1 MSEKNQKTDVRHI
14 YKQMKAVCSLIQP
27 EYQAVFHK
35 LTKILELQLLLQEL
49 AQENPRQFQA
59 SSISASEQT
68 RTPCDLTTFIRTVA
82 PTCNEAER
90 SFLHTLQNT
99 EQTIRMLDQV
109 KQFQS
114 FSKDTKP
121 EDLMMQFMTPEQ
133 QKTFQQF
140 NTAGFNFSGD
150 NGFNNNFNDHNFI
163 NNSSD
168 HFNTDNFNSNSS
180 DNANNSNVNNSSD
193 NFNSENL
200 KNDSIFN
207 PDHHFNRGSN
217 SSQKMNPYPN

>member
-1 MSEKNQKTDVRHI
+1 MSEENQKTDVRHI

-109 KQFQS
+109 KQFQN

-140 NTAGFNFSGD
+140 NNAGFNFSGD
-150 NGFNNNFNDHNFI
+150 NGFNSNFNDNNF
-163 NNSSD
+163 S
-168 HFNTDNFNSNSS
+168 
-180 DNANNSNVNNSSD
+180 NNSSD

-207 PDHHFNRGSN
+207 PDHHFNRSSGSN
-217 SSQKMNPYPN
+217 KKMNPYPN

>member
-1 MSEKNQKTDVRHI
+1 MSEENQKTDVRHI

-82 PTCNEAER
+82 PTCNETER

-140 NTAGFNFSGD
+140 NNAGFNFSGD
-150 NGFNNNFNDHNFI
+150 NGFNSNFNDNNF
-163 NNSSD
+163 S
-168 HFNTDNFNSNSS
+168 
-180 DNANNSNVNNSSD
+180 NNSSD

-207 PDHHFNRGSN
+207 PDHHFNRSSGSN
-217 SSQKMNPYPN
+217 KKMNQYPN

>member
-35 LTKILELQLLLQEL
+35 LTKILELQLLQQEM

-109 KQFQS
+109 KQFQN

-140 NTAGFNFSGD
+140 NNAGFNFSGD
-150 NGFNNNFNDHNFI
+150 NGFNSNFNDNNF
-163 NNSSD
+163 S
-168 HFNTDNFNSNSS
+168 
-180 DNANNSNVNNSSD
+180 NNSSD

-207 PDHHFNRGSN
+207 PDHHFNRSSGSN
-217 SSQKMNPYPN
+217 KKMNQYPN

>member
-1 MSEKNQKTDVRHI
+1 MSEENQKTDVRHI

-109 KQFQS
+109 KQFQN

-140 NTAGFNFSGD
+140 NNAGFNFSGD
-150 NGFNNNFNDHNFI
+150 NGFNSNFNDNNF
-163 NNSSD
+163 S
-168 HFNTDNFNSNSS
+168 
-180 DNANNSNVNNSSD
+180 NNSSD

-207 PDHHFNRGSN
+207 PDHHFNRSSGSN
-217 SSQKMNPYPN
+217 KKMNQYPN

>member
-82 PTCNEAER
+82 PTCNETER

-140 NTAGFNFSGD
+140 NNAGFNFSGD
-150 NGFNNNFNDHNFI
+150 NGFNSNFNDNNF
-163 NNSSD
+163 S
-168 HFNTDNFNSNSS
+168 
-180 DNANNSNVNNSSD
+180 NNSSD

-207 PDHHFNRGSN
+207 PDHHFNRSSGSN
-217 SSQKMNPYPN
+217 KKMNPYPN

>member
-1 MSEKNQKTDVRHI
+1 MSEENQKTDVRHI

-140 NTAGFNFSGD
+140 NNAGFNFSGD
-150 NGFNNNFNDHNFI
+150 NGFNSNFNDNNF
-163 NNSSD
+163 S
-168 HFNTDNFNSNSS
+168 
-180 DNANNSNVNNSSD
+180 NNSSD

-207 PDHHFNRGSN
+207 PDHHFNRSSGSN
-217 SSQKMNPYPN
+217 KKMNPYPN

>member
-82 PTCNEAER
+82 PTCNETER

-140 NTAGFNFSGD
+140 NNAGFNFSGD
-150 NGFNNNFNDHNFI
+150 NGFNSNFNDNNF
-163 NNSSD
+163 S
-168 HFNTDNFNSNSS
+168 
-180 DNANNSNVNNSSD
+180 NNSSD

-207 PDHHFNRGSN
+207 PDHHFNRSSGSN
-217 SSQKMNPYPN
+217 KKMNQYPN

>member
-1 MSEKNQKTDVRHI
+1 MSEENQKTDVRHI

-140 NTAGFNFSGD
+140 NNAGFNFSGD
-150 NGFNNNFNDHNFI
+150 NGFNSNFNDNNF
-163 NNSSD
+163 S
-168 HFNTDNFNSNSS
+168 
-180 DNANNSNVNNSSD
+180 NNSSD

-207 PDHHFNRGSN
+207 PDHHFNRSSGSN
-217 SSQKMNPYPN
+217 KKMNQYPN

>member
-82 PTCNEAER
+82 PTCNETER

-109 KQFQS
+109 KQFQN

-140 NTAGFNFSGD
+140 NNAGFNFSGD
-150 NGFNNNFNDHNFI
+150 NGFNSNFNDNNF
-163 NNSSD
+163 S
-168 HFNTDNFNSNSS
+168 
-180 DNANNSNVNNSSD
+180 NNSSD

-207 PDHHFNRGSN
+207 PDHHFNRSSGSN
-217 SSQKMNPYPN
+217 KKMNPYPN